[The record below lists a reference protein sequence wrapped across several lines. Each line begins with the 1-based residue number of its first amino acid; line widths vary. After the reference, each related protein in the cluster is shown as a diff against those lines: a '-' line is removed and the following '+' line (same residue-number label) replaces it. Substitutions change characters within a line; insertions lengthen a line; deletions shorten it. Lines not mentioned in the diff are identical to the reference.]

1 LQSTYD
7 SFALNDFASSRR
19 FMECIESLI
28 RRFRKIRKY
37 SRSVRLSGYLLQL
50 VETGRAW
57 DIWSKELKTFVELN
71 ANVGIIKMDPGEVQ
85 QVLDLF
91 GSG

>member
-1 LQSTYD
+1 
-7 SFALNDFASSRR
+7 
-19 FMECIESLI
+19 MECIESLI